1 MGAAMTYTRPMSG
14 LFQWELARHRPII
27 SGWLDHLVRAPLLCP
42 AGHEALAVVGLLCQA
57 IRSVDLSPSLISPP
71 PPSEGTSPPPTIVA
85 SFGTGSERTVYLH
98 GRYRATPASDP
109 RQFTPWWDGD
119 TFFGRG
125 TADMMGGVVS
135 MIAALLALRELETP
149 LVGKVVLVLVPGDDD
164 SVARQATSQLA
175 ELGVI
180 HGDGVMY
187 TPQPTAGVIWNASRG
202 IIRLRV
208 TVRRPSF
215 GEGSAGLTPDA
226 MTTAMP
232 LMHRLFDLRHRITP
246 RQTAYVLLDGPAK
259 RSNLVIGG
267 EADGGLHFE
276 AREDTCWFDVERR
289 LNPEESFE
297 DEKRELLAIFTQA
310 ARDGIP
316 CAVEILEEGRAS
328 GVPSNELAAVSLE
341 RAVCKIREELPRF
354 LLYPGL
360 LDTEFYA
367 HAGVPAL
374 ASGPG
379 HAAATTGMREFV
391 KMESVLEYAAIYA
404 MTVVHLVGDPSV
416 VPLLYS

>member
-1 MGAAMTYTRPMSG
+1 MGAAMAYTRPMSG

-27 SGWLDHLVRAPLLCP
+27 SGWLDQVVRAPMMCP
-42 AGHEALAVVGLLCQA
+42 AGQEAFTVVELLCQA
-57 IRSVDLSPSLISPP
+57 IRSVDLSPSLISQ
-71 PPSEGTSPPPTIVA
+71 PPSDGTLPPPTIIA
-85 SFGTGSERTVYLH
+85 SCGTGSERTVYLH

-119 TFFGRG
+119 TFYGRG

-149 LVGKVVLVLVPGDDD
+149 LSGKVILVLVPGDDD
-164 SVARQATSQLA
+164 SVARRATSQLVD
-175 ELGVI
+175 LGVI

-208 TVRRPSF
+208 TVRRASS
-215 GEGSAGLTPDA
+215 GETGMGPTPDA

-232 LMHRLFDLRHRITP
+232 IMHRLFDLRHRITP
-246 RQTAYVLLDGPAK
+246 RQTSYVILDGPAK
-259 RSNLVIGG
+259 RSSLVIGG
-267 EADGGLHFE
+267 EADGGLRFE
-276 AREDTCWFDVERR
+276 ASDDTCWFDVERR

-297 DEKRELLAIFTQA
+297 DEKQELLSIFTQA
-310 ARDGIP
+310 EREGIP

-328 GVPSNELAAVSLE
+328 GVPSNDLAAVSLE
-341 RAVCKIREELPRF
+341 RAVCKIREELPKF
-354 LLYPGL
+354 LLYPRL

-379 HAAATTGMREFV
+379 HAAATRGMREFV
-391 KMESVLEYAAIYA
+391 KMDNVLEYAAIYA
-404 MTVVHLVGDPSV
+404 MTTVHLVGDPSV
-416 VPLLYS
+416 APLLYS